1 MYAFWACKDIGNFGD
16 MVTPY
21 ILEKLGQKVEFSWM
35 RGIAMDGSI
44 LGAVKPDM
52 HVYGAGFMN
61 ITDSCK
67 SSNIKYVRGEISKA
81 MLKVQGIDVSNIKT
95 HIPAFCIAE
104 FIQDK
109 KPTKDREFAF
119 HYIDYS
125 DFGIDV
131 RKPVETVVN
140 DILDCKNIIT
150 SSLHA
155 YIVARM
161 YGRGAA
167 LVKTKQTIAGDGMKY
182 VDAFSCWGEKS
193 YIPMD
198 IKNDTGIEN
207 ELKKTYGNPIK
218 FSNKEYLK
226 DLNDYICQ
234 L

>member
-35 RGIAMDGSI
+35 QGIAMDGSI
-44 LGAVKPDM
+44 LGVIRPAM

-61 ITDSCK
+61 MTDKCESQH
-67 SSNIKYVRGEISKA
+67 IKYVRGHISKE
-81 MLKVQGIDVSNIKT
+81 LLRISGHDVSSIGV
-95 HIPAFCIAE
+95 HIPAFCLAE
-104 FIQDK
+104 FIADK
-109 KPTKDREFAF
+109 QPTKDKGYAF

-131 RKPVETVVN
+131 RKPVEMVVN
-140 DILDCKNIIT
+140 EILNYKNIVT

-155 YIVARM
+155 YIVSRM

-167 LVKTKQTIAGDGMKY
+167 LIRTGQPIAGDGMKY
-182 VDAFSCWGEKS
+182 IDAFSCWGES
-193 YIPMD
+193 AYIPFD
-198 IKNDTGIEN
+198 INNDNEIN
-207 ELKKTYGNPIK
+207 VELKRTYGNPIK
-218 FSNKEYLK
+218 FDNKEYLK
-226 DLNDYICQ
+226 DLNEYICQ

>member
-21 ILEKLGQKVEFSWM
+21 ILEQLGQNVEFSWM
-35 RGIAMDGSI
+35 QGIAMDGSI

-61 ITDSCK
+61 VTDNCESEH
-67 SSNIKYVRGEISKA
+67 IKYVRGYISKELLRIA
-81 MLKVQGIDVSNIKT
+81 GHDVSNIGV
-95 HIPAFCIAE
+95 HIPAFCLAE
-104 FIQDK
+104 FIADK
-109 KPTKDREFAF
+109 KPTKETGYAL
-119 HYIDYS
+119 HYIDYT
-125 DFGIDV
+125 DWGIDV
-131 RKPVETVVN
+131 RKPVEEVVN
-140 DILDCKNIIT
+140 EILSYKYIIT

-167 LVKTKQTIAGDGMKY
+167 LVKTSQTIAGDGMKY
-182 VDAFSCWGEKS
+182 VDAFSCCGEKS

-207 ELKKTYGNPIK
+207 ELKRTYGNHIK

>member
-61 ITDSCK
+61 VTDKCESQH
-67 SSNIKYVRGEISKA
+67 IKYVRGYISKELLRIA
-81 MLKVQGIDVSNIKT
+81 GHDVSNIGV
-95 HIPAFCIAE
+95 HIPAFCLAE
-104 FIQDK
+104 FIADK
-109 KPTKDREFAF
+109 KPTKETGYAL
-119 HYIDYS
+119 HYIDYT
-125 DFGIDV
+125 DWGIDV
-131 RKPVETVVN
+131 RKPVEEVVN
-140 DILDCKNIIT
+140 EILSYKCIIT

-167 LVKTKQTIAGDGMKY
+167 LVKTSQPIAGDDMKY
-182 VDAFSCWGEKS
+182 VDAFSCWCEKS
-193 YIPMD
+193 YIPLDME
-198 IKNDTGIEN
+198 NDTGIEN

-226 DLNDYICQ
+226 DLNNYI
-234 L
+234 LSL

>member
-21 ILEKLGQKVEFSWM
+21 ILEKLGQQVEFSWM
-35 RGIAMDGSI
+35 QGIAMDGSI
-44 LGAVKPDM
+44 LGVVKPNM

-61 ITDSCK
+61 VTDKCE

-81 MLKVQGIDVSNIKT
+81 ILKAQGIDVSNIKT
-95 HIPAFCIAE
+95 HIPAFCLAE
-104 FIQDK
+104 FIADK
-109 KPTKDREFAF
+109 KPLKDKDYAF

-131 RKPVETVVN
+131 RKPVETVVKE
-140 DILDCKNIIT
+140 ILNCKNIIT

-167 LVKTKQTIAGDGMKY
+167 LIKTGQPIAGDGIKY

-198 IKNDTGIEN
+198 IKNDSGIEN
-207 ELKKTYGNPIK
+207 ELKRTYGNPIK
-218 FSNKEYLK
+218 FNNKQFLK
-226 DLNDYICQ
+226 DLNNYIQ
-234 L
+234 SL

>member
-21 ILEKLGQKVEFSWM
+21 VLEKLGQKVEFSWM
-35 RGIAMDGSI
+35 QGIAMDGSI

-61 ITDSCK
+61 VTDKCESEH
-67 SSNIKYVRGEISKA
+67 IKYVRGYLSKELLRA
-81 MLKVQGIDVSNIKT
+81 AGHDVSNVKI

-140 DILDCKNIIT
+140 DILDCQNIIT

-167 LVKTKQTIAGDGMKY
+167 LVKTSQPIAGDGMKY
-182 VDAFSCWGEKS
+182 VDAFSCWCEKS
-193 YIPMD
+193 YIPLDM
-198 IKNDTGIEN
+198 KNDTGIEN
-207 ELKKTYGNPIK
+207 ELKRTYGNPIK

>member
-21 ILEKLGQKVEFSWM
+21 ILEKLGQTVEFSWM
-35 RGIAMDGSI
+35 QGIALDGSI
-44 LGAVKPDM
+44 LGVVKPNM
-52 HVYGAGFMN
+52 HVYGVGFMN
-61 ITDSCK
+61 VTDKCESN
-67 SSNIKYVRGEISKA
+67 NIKYVRGEISKA
-81 MLKVQGIDVSNIKT
+81 ILKAQGFDVTNIEI

-109 KPTKDREFAF
+109 KPTKDKDYAF
-119 HYIDYS
+119 HYTDYS
-125 DFGIDV
+125 DLGIDV
-131 RKPVETVVN
+131 RQPVENVVN
-140 DILDCKNIIT
+140 QILNSKNIIT

-167 LVKTKQTIAGDGMKY
+167 LVRTKQPVAGDGMKY

-193 YIPMD
+193 YIPLD
-198 IKNDTGIEN
+198 IQNDSGIEN
-207 ELKKTYGNPIK
+207 ELKRTYGNPIK
-218 FSNKEYLK
+218 FDNKQFLK

>member
-35 RGIAMDGSI
+35 QGIAMDGSI
-44 LGAVKPDM
+44 LCAVKPDM

-61 ITDSCK
+61 VTDKCESEH
-67 SSNIKYVRGEISKA
+67 IKYVRGYLSKE
-81 MLKVQGIDVSNIKT
+81 LLRVSGYDVSNIGV
-95 HIPAFCIAE
+95 HIPAFCLAE
-104 FIQDK
+104 FIADK
-109 KPTKDREFAF
+109 KPLSDMGYAM

-131 RKPVETVVN
+131 RKPVEDVVN
-140 DILDCKNIIT
+140 EILLHKNIIT

-167 LVKTKQTIAGDGMKY
+167 LIKTGKPIAGDGMKY
-182 VDAFSCWGEKS
+182 VDAFSCWCEKS
-193 YIPMD
+193 YIPLDM
-198 IKNDTGIEN
+198 KNETGIEN
-207 ELKKTYGNPIK
+207 ELKRTYGNPIK

>member
-61 ITDSCK
+61 VTDKCESQH
-67 SSNIKYVRGEISKA
+67 IKYVRGYISKELLRIA
-81 MLKVQGIDVSNIKT
+81 GHDVSNIGV
-95 HIPAFCIAE
+95 HIPAFCLAE
-104 FIQDK
+104 FIADK
-109 KPTKDREFAF
+109 KPTNETGYAL
-119 HYIDYS
+119 HYIDYT
-125 DFGIDV
+125 DWGIDV
-131 RKPVETVVN
+131 RKPVEEVVN
-140 DILDCKNIIT
+140 EILSYKYIIT

-193 YIPMD
+193 YIPLDM
-198 IKNDTGIEN
+198 KNDPGIEN
-207 ELKKTYGNPIK
+207 ELKKTYGKPIK

-226 DLNDYICQ
+226 DLNEYI
-234 L
+234 LSL

>member
-1 MYAFWACKDIGNFGD
+1 MYCFYACKEVGNFGD

-21 ILEKLGQKVEFSWM
+21 ILEKLGQTVEFSWM
-35 RGIAMDGSI
+35 QGIALDGSI
-44 LGAVKPDM
+44 LGVVKPNM

-61 ITDSCK
+61 VTDKCESN
-67 SSNIKYVRGEISKA
+67 NIKYVRGEISKA
-81 MLKVQGIDVSNIKT
+81 ILKCQGFDVSNIKT

-109 KPTKDREFAF
+109 TPTKNKDYAF

-125 DFGIDV
+125 DLGIDV
-131 RKPVETVVN
+131 RQPVENVVN
-140 DILDCKNIIT
+140 QILNSKNIIT

-167 LVKTKQTIAGDGMKY
+167 LVRTKQPIAGDGMKY

-193 YIPMD
+193 YIPLD
-198 IKNDTGIEN
+198 IQNDSGIEN
-207 ELKKTYGNPIK
+207 ELKRTYGNPIK
-218 FSNKEYLK
+218 FDNKQFLK